1 MIEIHRNLV
10 RNMKL
15 HRKLLGISQMELAE
29 RAGISAGFVGE
40 IEMGRKF
47 PSGENLERIAKALG
61 LKTYRLLM
69 GPEDLTD
76 ALGPDAVYETA
87 GRIKERLDRELDNI
101 VRGMDPRNKPAP
113 EDKRRK
119 GR

>member
-29 RAGISAGFVGE
+29 RAGISPGFVGE

-47 PSGENLERIAKALG
+47 PSGEMLEKIAKALG
-61 LKTYRLLM
+61 LKPYKLLM
-69 GPEDLTD
+69 GPEDFAD
-76 ALGPDAVYETA
+76 ALGPEAAYDTA
-87 GRIKERLDRELDNI
+87 ENLKKRLEKELDDFI
-101 VRGMDPRNKPAP
+101 RSMDPR
-113 EDKRRK
+113 K
-119 GR
+119 GRPK